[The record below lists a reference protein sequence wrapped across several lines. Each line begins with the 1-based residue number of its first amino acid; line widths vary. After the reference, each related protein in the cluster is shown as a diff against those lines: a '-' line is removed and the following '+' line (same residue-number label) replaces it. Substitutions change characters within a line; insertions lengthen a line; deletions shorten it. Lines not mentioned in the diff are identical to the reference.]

1 MDNEKVREVRGR
13 GAMIALELDTGERA
27 AAVANACKEQG
38 VVTLTCGTDSNV
50 IRLLPP
56 LVIPETLLVEGL
68 EILVAAIKNTF

>member
-1 MDNEKVREVRGR
+1 MREVRGR

-27 AAVANACKEQG
+27 TAVANTCKEQG
-38 VVTLTCGTDSNV
+38 VVTLTCGTDGNV

-68 EILVAAIKNTF
+68 EILVAAVKSTF